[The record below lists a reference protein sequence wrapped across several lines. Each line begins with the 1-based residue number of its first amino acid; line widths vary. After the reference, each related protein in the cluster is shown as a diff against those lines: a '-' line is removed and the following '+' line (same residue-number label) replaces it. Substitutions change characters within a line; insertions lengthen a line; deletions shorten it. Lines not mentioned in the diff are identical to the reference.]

1 MSNEKWTDL
10 LAKKFVDLSLCL
22 NAAFIFVSDVVS
34 INQQN
39 KLKLVWP

>member
-10 LAKKFVDLSLCL
+10 LVKKFVDLSLCS
-22 NAAFIFVSDVVS
+22 NAVFIFVSDVVS